1 MKIAVI
7 YASKYGTTE
16 KVAESIADRLKE
28 TNEVALLSLKK
39 NPQPDISA
47 FEMVLIG
54 SSIYAGQAS
63 KKVKLFCKV
72 NESLLL
78 QKEIGLFVCG
88 MHPDKEEQEKELK
101 NAFPELLLK
110 KSSATKFLGG
120 AYLFERM
127 NFFERMII
135 KKIAKTTS
143 DVEQIDWEGV
153 GVFVKI
159 LIAEK

>member
-54 SSIYAGQAS
+54 TSIYAGQAS
-63 KKVKLFCKV
+63 KKVKAFCKE
-72 NESLLL
+72 NEALLL
-78 QKEIGLFVCG
+78 QKRIGLFVCG

-143 DVEQIDWEGV
+143 DVEQIDWGRVRE
-153 GVFVKI
+153 FVKI